1 VPTLAGALKAID
13 AGVDGLVV
21 EGGEG
26 GGFKNPKDVALMV
39 LLPLIRSKVDVPIVA
54 AGGIVCGRTMAAA
67 FALGAEAVQMG
78 TRMVSAAE
86 SPVHHNWKDA
96 IINAKETDTLFLNR
110 HGPGPALRALRT
122 ERTTKLDVEP
132 TDNIMGEMRGVL
144 DLYFGGDME
153 AAIALSGQVA
163 GRIDAVKPA
172 KQIIDEVMEDF
183 YTVMNDL
190 RRDYL

>member
-1 VPTLAGALKAID
+1 
-13 AGVDGLVV
+13 
-21 EGGEG
+21 
-26 GGFKNPKDVALMV
+26 
-39 LLPLIRSKVDVPIVA
+39 
-54 AGGIVCGRTMAAA
+54 
-67 FALGAEAVQMG
+67 
-78 TRMVSAAE
+78 
-86 SPVHHNWKDA
+86 
-96 IINAKETDTLFLNR
+96 
-110 HGPGPALRALRT
+110 LRALRT

-172 KQIIDEVMEDF
+172 KQIINEVMEEF
-183 YTVMNDL
+183 YSVMNDL

>member
-1 VPTLAGALKAID
+1 
-13 AGVDGLVV
+13 
-21 EGGEG
+21 
-26 GGFKNPKDVALMV
+26 
-39 LLPLIRSKVDVPIVA
+39 
-54 AGGIVCGRTMAAA
+54 MAAA